1 MDRDSLLE
9 KMAHAAAVVAE
20 AVGDENLIGQATEMM
35 VDFSQ
40 QILGLISGVEKGQLL
55 VGLEHPCV
63 HMTAAEGESKSV
75 DLRWKVGIGTIG
87 IDGGVGIRIKAER
100 DGDFMGEG
108 FVELPI
114 LKTFKRGRIDLCPTS
129 NFLGCQRVADHRFAQ
144 DVGEVVLGHFHA
156 HRVCH
161 ARGGVNSKTDQEW
174 MVARGRFPWMMGGG

>member
-9 KMAHAAAVVAE
+9 KMAHAAAVVA
-20 AVGDENLIGQATEMM
+20 VVMGDENLVGQATEMM
-35 VDFSQ
+35 VDLSK
-40 QILGLISGVEKGQLL
+40 QILGLISGVEKDQLL
-55 VGLEHPCV
+55 VGLKHPCV

-108 FVELPI
+108 FVELPA

-129 NFLGCQRVADHRFAQ
+129 NFLSCQRLADHRFAQ

-156 HRVCH
+156 HSVCY
-161 ARGGVNSKTDQEW
+161 ARGGVNSKTDHEW
-174 MVARGRFPWMMGGG
+174 MVA